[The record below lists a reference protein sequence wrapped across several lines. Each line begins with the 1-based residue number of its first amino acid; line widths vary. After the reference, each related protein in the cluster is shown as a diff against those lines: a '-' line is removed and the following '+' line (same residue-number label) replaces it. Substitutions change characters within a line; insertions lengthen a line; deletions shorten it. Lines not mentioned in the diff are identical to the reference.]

1 MWFLRHKKA
10 QKGILKTQNTSDILH
25 PEITKISEF
34 PSSPRCSNCHTS
46 LATYRRED
54 LQKIN
59 RSDDLTVKLGQIGN
73 IKPPRFA
80 SQKSCLKR
88 IWRSPAV
95 PLFHTS
101 FLRKKHR
108 CLWISTLLNKHLES
122 SRYSVI
128 VLCLS
133 ETAANT
139 WEWSLHSDLA
149 LSSFPF
155 REFQIMKFRWF
166 HDCRSQS
173 WKSEEEMKT
182 LPEGSNCG
190 RTTSMTCHQRFD
202 RHKVSQ
208 VAWQKA
214 EFLEFLE
221 FHKIW
226 VLHQNEDDYTAGCHV
241 LNKVMLQQGSVFTA
255 FRVCVCVISICLP
268 ALVFVLQKFGLKTP
282 SCILP

>member
-1 MWFLRHKKA
+1 M
-10 QKGILKTQNTSDILH
+10 
-25 PEITKISEF
+25 
-34 PSSPRCSNCHTS
+34 
-46 LATYRRED
+46 
-54 LQKIN
+54 
-59 RSDDLTVKLGQIGN
+59 KLGQIGN

-101 FLRKKHR
+101 FLRQRHR

-128 VLCLS
+128 VVCLS

-139 WEWSLHSDLA
+139 WEWSLGSFKYWNSVDSMTVV
-149 LSSFPF
+149 LSPESP
-155 REFQIMKFRWF
+155 
-166 HDCRSQS
+166 
-173 WKSEEEMKT
+173 EEEMKT

-190 RTTSMTCHQRFD
+190 RAISMTCHQRFD
-202 RHKVSQ
+202 RHHKVSQ

-241 LNKVMLQQGSVFTA
+241 LNKGTSNAATGKRFQCFS
-255 FRVCVCVISICLP
+255 CVSACVISICLS
-268 ALVFVLQKFGLKTP
+268 ALVFVLQKFGAENIVLHPAIAKGNRFQPLPSARPKASCPHGSLASVLPACLTPIRYQRLNVKCTASVCLASATLLYNFTP
-282 SCILP
+282 SRAKGKPSI